1 MISVDKIVGLIAP
14 HMCISCGK
22 EGSLLCKSCIEE
34 YFQPSLS
41 RCAGCFEISKDYR
54 VCRKCR
60 YWLPLQSVYVAN
72 IYEGVYEQLLKA
84 LKFEYRRQAVESISA
99 MLNETIYGLP
109 KDVVVC
115 PIPTAPSRVRER
127 GFDHAKLI
135 AKELSAKSGI
145 KYLNALGRHTN
156 VRQLGSGRQKRLKQM
171 ESEFYILRTDL
182 AGKNV
187 LIIDDVMTT
196 GATLAGA
203 SKVLKEAGVK
213 SVYGAVFA
221 RKV

>member
-1 MISVDKIVGLIAP
+1 
-14 HMCISCGK
+14 
-22 EGSLLCKSCIEE
+22 
-34 YFQPSLS
+34 
-41 RCAGCFEISKDYR
+41 
-54 VCRKCR
+54 
-60 YWLPLQSVYVAN
+60 
-72 IYEGVYEQLLKA
+72 
-84 LKFEYRRQAVESISA
+84 
-99 MLNETIYGLP
+99 
-109 KDVVVC
+109 
-115 PIPTAPSRVRER
+115 
-127 GFDHAKLI
+127 
-135 AKELSAKSGI
+135 
-145 KYLNALGRHTN
+145 
-156 VRQLGSGRQKRLKQM
+156 M